1 MPPRSAPE
9 LWQLLRAQAEAG
21 RRDAPALAAGL
32 TRALLQPVD
41 LTAALV
47 RRCAEALAEDPGQ
60 AEALAERFAALH
72 AEGPALTAAACA
84 DLEAV
89 LARDPAYASL
99 LEIFLFSK
107 GFLAL
112 QTQRLS
118 HALWC
123 NDERLL
129 ALHLQVRCNR
139 LLAIDIHPA
148 ARLGRGIMLDHGTGI
163 VIGETA
169 VVEDD
174 VSILQ
179 QVTLG
184 GTGKEQGDRHPK
196 VRRGVMIGAGVKILG
211 NLEIGEGAKIGA
223 NSVVLHPVAPH
234 TTVVGI
240 PARPVGRPRDAHPA
254 ESMDQS
260 FDG

>member
-1 MPPRSAPE
+1 MPPRSATE

-21 RRDAPALAAGL
+21 CHEAPALADGL
-32 TRALLQPVD
+32 ARALLQPDD
-41 LTAALV
+41 LASALA
-47 RRCAEALAEDPGQ
+47 RRCADALAEDARQ
-60 AEALAERFAALH
+60 AERLAARFGVLH
-72 AEGPALTAAACA
+72 AELPELVAAAGI

-112 QTQRLS
+112 QAHRLG
-118 HALWC
+118 HALWTC
-123 NDERLL
+123 GERLL
-129 ALHLQVRCNR
+129 ALHLQARCNR

-148 ARLGRGIMLDHGTGI
+148 AQLGRGIMLDHGTGI

-196 VRRGVMIGAGVKILG
+196 IRKGVMIGAGAKILG

-223 NSVVLHPVAPH
+223 GSVVLHPVAPH

-260 FDG
+260 FDD

>member
-1 MPPRSAPE
+1 MPPRSATE

-21 RRDAPALAAGL
+21 RREAPALADGL
-32 TRALLQPVD
+32 ARALLQPDD
-41 LTAALV
+41 LAGALA
-47 RRCAEALAEDPGQ
+47 RRCADALAEDARQ
-60 AEALAERFAALH
+60 AEQLAQRFLALH
-72 AEGPALTAAACA
+72 AELPELLAAACA

-107 GFLAL
+107 GFLTL
-112 QTQRLS
+112 QAHRLG
-118 HALWC
+118 HALWTC
-123 NDERLL
+123 GERLL
-129 ALHLQVRCNR
+129 ALHLQARCNR

-148 ARLGRGIMLDHGTGI
+148 AQLGRGIMLDHGTGI

-196 VRRGVMIGAGVKILG
+196 VRKGVMIGAGAKILG

-223 NSVVLHPVAPH
+223 GSVVLHPVAPH

-260 FDG
+260 FDD